1 LLVVTASQFN
11 VLITGSTKGVG
22 KALATEFIRAGDS
35 VVITSRDPTRVSNTV
50 DQLTSLI
57 PSSSSSSQKI
67 VGLPGD
73 VSNAKDV
80 KALGQF
86 ALDQLGS
93 IDIWINNA
101 GSNAYAFKPLIEQTP
116 EEIQSITDTNILGS
130 LLCCRQAITL
140 MSQQPGRGHIFLM
153 DGAGADG
160 GPTPRFAAYGATKR
174 SLQQLSKSLSAEL
187 RSAKLQ
193 DKIAVHNLSPGMVV
207 TDLLM
212 AGADTKVSRWF
223 INRLAERPETVAKNL
238 VPRVRQVVGEASPL
252 PIAGIPS
259 AYVRFLTKP
268 AAYSKILKGLIG
280 VGKNRFVNEDDI

>member
-1 LLVVTASQFN
+1 M
-11 VLITGSTKGVG
+11 G

-35 VVITSRDPTRVSNTV
+35 VVITSRDPTRVSETV
-50 DQLTSLI
+50 GQLTSLI

-73 VSNAKDV
+73 VSSAEDV

-101 GSNAYAFKPLIEQTP
+101 GSNAYSFKPLIEQTP
-116 EEIQSITDTNILGS
+116 EEIESIIDTNILGS

-140 MSQQPGRGHIFLM
+140 MSQQTGRGHIFLM

-193 DKIAVHNLSPGMVV
+193 DKIAVHNLSPGMVI

-238 VPRVRQVVGEASPL
+238 VPRVRQVVAEASPL

-268 AAYSKILKGLIG
+268 TAYSKILKGLIG
-280 VGKNRFVNEDDI
+280 VGKNRFVNEDD